1 MSGVAFDGV
10 VARRDAG
17 RLDRL
22 SFAVPAGAIV
32 ALVGGDRAT
41 RRLALDLLTGAA
53 RPTSG
58 EVRIGEFAAR
68 SFGSPL
74 PHGVALSLDGVD
86 FAPRR
91 NLYDAIATGL
101 RQRGLSR
108 AEAETRALA
117 AADRHGL
124 GGALATRARDA
135 SADERRRTAFA
146 RAFAHRPAA
155 LVADEPFADR
165 DPGEAAAEL
174 RALRDATGAT
184 LIVAVGDT
192 GAALALADLAVLLR
206 DGRAETLGAPQALYD
221 RPPTV
226 AASVFGPYGMN
237 VLPVRANQTGLSLE
251 DGTTLG
257 GASVR
262 TGAAFALLGVRP
274 EHLFLW
280 EGDMPPENGARLPVI
295 VERVHSTG
303 ADLFATGRIGA
314 FSVTARLAPGA
325 DVTVGAP
332 AQFGVNGERLHM
344 FDPRTG
350 ERLA

>member
-1 MSGVAFDGV
+1 MSGVVFDDV
-10 VARRDAG
+10 VAGAG
-17 RLDRL
+17 RLNGL
-22 SFAVPAGAIV
+22 SFAAPAGTIV
-32 ALVGGDRAT
+32 ALVGGDRAA

-53 RPTSG
+53 RPASG
-58 EVRIGEFAAR
+58 EVRIGDFAAR

-74 PHGVALSLDGVD
+74 PHGVALSLDGAD

-91 NLYDAIATGL
+91 NLYDAIASGL

-108 AEAETRALA
+108 AEAEARALH
-117 AADRHGL
+117 AADRYGL

-135 SADERRRTAFA
+135 SLPHLRRTALA
-146 RAFAHRPAA
+146 RAFAHRPPAI
-155 LVADEPFADR
+155 VADEPFADR
-165 DPGEAAAEL
+165 ALGEAAAEL

-184 LIVAVGDT
+184 LVVAVGDA
-192 GAALALADLAVLLR
+192 GAAIALADAAVLLR
-206 DGRAETLGAPQALYD
+206 DGRAEASGAPTALYE

-226 AASVFGPYGMN
+226 AASGFGPYGMN

-262 TGAAFALLGVRP
+262 TGATFALLGVRP
-274 EHLFLW
+274 EHLFPW
-280 EGDMPPENGARLPVI
+280 EGDMPPEHGARLPVI
-295 VERVHSTG
+295 VENVQSTG

-314 FSVTARLAPGA
+314 FSVTARLPAGTSL
-325 DVTVGAP
+325 TVGAP
-332 AQFGVNGERLHM
+332 AQFGVKGEHLHM